1 MKKKV
6 IAAALTVSL
15 ITGLCTGCGAG
26 GSEVK
31 ETKAKETQAAGTDKE
46 NNTDTAKST
55 SGDNQV
61 ITFYGFS
68 DWVDSEPYKAVYEQA
83 KAEFEEENPG
93 YTVELQ
99 SDPWG
104 DWEQKYKTMFA
115 SGNPAD
121 VFMVNNP
128 DFPVFANSG
137 NVLDM
142 GDYVEEGYFDQFF
155 DGVLGMYKWED
166 RNMAIPFTTDC
177 RVLWYNKDIFKE
189 AGLDPETPPSTW
201 EELSSMAKQIKEK
214 TGKYGF
220 GMDMG
225 LKELPSASL
234 FCASGS
240 QLLNVDADG
249 GITPNVNTDEFKGY
263 LQTLL
268 DMKETYEPDYA
279 NLDHHDVAKQFA
291 EGQFGMII
299 GNTLTE
305 TDIYDKDFW
314 GQALIPTM
322 KSDTPKGSFGGG
334 FGICVSSESKVPEAA
349 VKFAQKLCDPKY
361 NANLVS
367 DIPASQKG
375 LENSEFAKDPNY
387 AVILDQIQYT
397 KQSMPK
403 TLYYSEIEA
412 AAYDS
417 VVSVVVGDVSID
429 DAIADL
435 EVFPNSKQF

>member
-1 MKKKV
+1 
-6 IAAALTVSL
+6 
-15 ITGLCTGCGAG
+15 
-26 GSEVK
+26 
-31 ETKAKETQAAGTDKE
+31 
-46 NNTDTAKST
+46 
-55 SGDNQV
+55 
-61 ITFYGFS
+61 
-68 DWVDSEPYKAVYEQA
+68 
-83 KAEFEEENPG
+83 
-93 YTVELQ
+93 
-99 SDPWG
+99 
-104 DWEQKYKTMFA
+104 
-115 SGNPAD
+115 
-121 VFMVNNP
+121 
-128 DFPVFANSG
+128 
-137 NVLDM
+137 
-142 GDYVEEGYFDQFF
+142 
-155 DGVLGMYKWED
+155 
-166 RNMAIPFTTDC
+166 
-177 RVLWYNKDIFKE
+177 
-189 AGLDPETPPSTW
+189 
-201 EELSSMAKQIKEK
+201 
-214 TGKYGF
+214 
-220 GMDMG
+220 
-225 LKELPSASL
+225 
-234 FCASGS
+234 
-240 QLLNVDADG
+240 
-249 GITPNVNTDEFKGY
+249 
-263 LQTLL
+263 
-268 DMKETYEPDYA
+268 MKETYEPDYA

-435 EVFPNSKQF
+435 ENKITSISKQ